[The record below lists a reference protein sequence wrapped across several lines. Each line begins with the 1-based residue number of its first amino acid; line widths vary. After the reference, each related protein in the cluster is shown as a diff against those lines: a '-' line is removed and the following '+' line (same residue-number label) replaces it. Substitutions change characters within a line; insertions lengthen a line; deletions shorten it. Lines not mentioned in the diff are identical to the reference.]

1 MFRCLGLLRSRWSS
15 CWRVYS
21 LPFCERVQHD
31 HSCCSVPKAALSL
44 SLGRQKETTLWF
56 GKGHEGES
64 VLRPDLLSNEHA
76 SFHGFAAY
84 PPPSAV
90 YKIQL
95 SWHIIDVLRT
105 PTGIFFRVII
115 AGWHQGS
122 RPASNVLILNFIQSS
137 PPLSTHAPSL
147 CLQSLHTES
156 PPEISNLSN
165 ITSQL
170 SAEPQRR
177 AVLAVSTSC
186 VCLRVCLRTTPAA
199 SQQSCLFDTL
209 SHSLLFPY
217 LSYLSLKF
225 PYSNALM
232 DRGRNRV
239 L

>member
-1 MFRCLGLLRSRWSS
+1 MRCGGTWSVADAFRCGCL
-15 CWRVYS
+15 
-21 LPFCERVQHD
+21 
-31 HSCCSVPKAALSL
+31 AALRNCCL
-44 SLGRQKETTLWF
+44 VGACVRK
-56 GKGHEGES
+56 
-64 VLRPDLLSNEHA
+64 
-76 SFHGFAAY
+76 
-84 PPPSAV
+84 
-90 YKIQL
+90 
-95 SWHIIDVLRT
+95 
-105 PTGIFFRVII
+105 
-115 AGWHQGS
+115 
-122 RPASNVLILNFIQSS
+122 
-137 PPLSTHAPSL
+137 PSL
-147 CLQSLHTES
+147 CCRTPRRSRSVSSSSNSGSPANSGRCCAADSGSGWGQAGRRGVRSQVFRSLKKPLRRRTAALRKRRS
-156 PPEISNLSN
+156 SLLARALRTMAIWLSN